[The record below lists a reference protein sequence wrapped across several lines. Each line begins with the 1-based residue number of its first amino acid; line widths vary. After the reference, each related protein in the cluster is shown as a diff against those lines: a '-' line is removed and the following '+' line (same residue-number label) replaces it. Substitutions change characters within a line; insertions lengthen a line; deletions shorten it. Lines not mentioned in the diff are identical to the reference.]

1 MPPGIDSRFLFTL
14 ARKRDNDEALWL
26 SPREPLP
33 YVDLEDNRV
42 HIVSD
47 GDTLH
52 SLASMYFASLGRL
65 PLFSAAN
72 LWWVIADFQPE
83 PIHDPT
89 IRLIGGQRLIIPSAR
104 TVIERVLRPRD
115 AS

>member
-1 MPPGIDSRFLFTL
+1 MPPGIDSRFLFTF
-14 ARKRDNDEALWL
+14 ARKREGSDALWMT
-26 SPREPLP
+26 PREPLR
-33 YVDLEDNRV
+33 YLELDDNRI
-42 HIVSD
+42 HIVSE
-47 GDTLH
+47 GETLH
-52 SLASMYFASLGRL
+52 GLASLYFTSLGRL

-89 IRLIGGQRLIIPSAR
+89 IRLVGGQRLIIPSTR

-115 AS
+115 DF